1 MTRSMS
7 DVLLPGTPW
16 PLAPGWGANEAH
28 ARYEAVR
35 ASLPQARFGAEPRR
49 IRDLEEVID
58 RFDAFVLDAFGVLN
72 IGETAIA
79 GAVARVAAMRRA
91 GKAVVVLT
99 NGASHARAAA
109 LAKYHR
115 LGFDFAPEEVVASR
129 DIAAAALTEWPR
141 AHVWAAITAAGAAF
155 DDIPFDLRPLD
166 RAPDLLQT
174 ADGFVFLGSEGWTE
188 ARQAALIAA
197 LRDRHRPLVVANP
210 DIVAPRED
218 GLTLEPGHFGH
229 QIAAATGV
237 VPRFFGKPF
246 ANAFDAVLGRLPPGL
261 RRERIAMVG
270 DTLHTDILGGR
281 AAGFGTVLIAGHGLY
296 AGHDPARFIAA
307 SGIRPDFVAA
317 TT

>member
-1 MTRSMS
+1 MS
-7 DVLLPGTPW
+7 DTVPTGTQT
-16 PLAPGWGANEAH
+16 PLAPGWGAAEAH
-28 ARYEAVR
+28 ERYEEVR
-35 ASLPQARFGAEPRR
+35 ASLPQARFGGASQR
-49 IRDLEEVID
+49 IRDLGEVIE

-72 IGETAIA
+72 IGETAIP
-79 GAVARVAAMRRA
+79 GAVERVAQMRRA
-91 GKAVVVLT
+91 GKPVVVLT

-109 LAKYHR
+109 LAKYRR

-129 DIAAAALTEWPR
+129 DIAAAALAEWPR
-141 AHVWAAITAAGAAF
+141 AHVWAAMTAAGAGF

-166 RAPDLLQT
+166 RATELLDR

-197 LRDRHRPLVVANP
+197 LRDRPRPLLVANP

-218 GLTLEPGHFGH
+218 GLTLEPGHFAH

-237 VPRFFGKPF
+237 VPHFFGKPF
-246 ANAFDAVLGRLPPGL
+246 ANAFDAVLRRLPPGL

-281 AAGFGTVLIAGHGLY
+281 AAGFATVLIAGHGLY
-296 AGHDPARFIAA
+296 AGQGAARFIAG
-307 SGIRPDFVAA
+307 SGIRPDYVAE